1 MEQSVIALG
10 FFDGVHLGHGSLLR
24 RARELGDSLGCKSLA
39 VSFDRQPASL
49 LSGITPP
56 LLSGMKEREYWIR
69 SLYGLDEVVFLPFD
83 REMMELGW
91 EDFLRNILLEK
102 LHACHLVCGF
112 DYRFGHLGLGNAQRL
127 RDFCAAHNLGC
138 DVLPE
143 FRLDGVPVHSTLIRE
158 LLLDGKTE
166 EASRLLGHPY
176 LLSGEV
182 IPGKQLGRTW
192 GTPTANLD
200 LSGQTPVLAPGVYA
214 TEISFDGMTYPAVT
228 NYGTCPT
235 LGGNTSTLESWIP
248 DFSGDLY
255 GQEIQVFF
263 HAYLR
268 PEQTFSSPEELRNA
282 ILRDAKKAQNYFR
295 EKE

>member
-1 MEQSVIALG
+1 MEESVIALG

-24 RARELGDSLGCKSLA
+24 RARELSDSLGCKSLA

-83 REMMELGW
+83 REMMEMDW
-91 EDFLRNILLEK
+91 EEFLRNILLEK
-102 LHACHLVCGF
+102 LHACHLICGF
-112 DYRFGHLGLGNAQRL
+112 DYRFGHLGLGNAERL

-143 FRLDGVPVHSTLIRE
+143 FRLNGVPVHSTVIRK
-158 LLLDGKTE
+158 LLMEGKTE
-166 EASRLLGHPY
+166 EANCLLGHPY
-176 LLSGEV
+176 LFSGKV

-200 LSGQTPVLAPGVYA
+200 LSEQAPVLASGVYA
-214 TEISFDGMTYPAVT
+214 TELFFGGKAYPAVT
-228 NYGTCPT
+228 NFGTCPT
-235 LGGNTSTLESWIP
+235 VGGESPSLESWIP

-255 GQEIQVFF
+255 GQYIQIFF
-263 HAYLR
+263 HAFLR
-268 PEQTFSSPEELRNA
+268 PEQAFSSPEELQNA
-282 ILRDAKKAQNYFR
+282 ILRDAEKAQNCFR
-295 EKE
+295 EKK